1 MKIEQCTNTR
11 LSDPLKGSIS
21 ENHRAPAEK
30 VPEEQLAC
38 GKGVLHQSKHQE
50 GLRMGCVPFLDQPFT
65 N

>member
-38 GKGVLHQSKHQE
+38 GKGFYTKANMKKDLGWDAS
-50 GLRMGCVPFLDQPFT
+50 PS
-65 N
+65 